1 MKELDSFSFFK
12 PIFPGPGAHANNVA
26 ALLHNWLGACH
37 HCIGGRK
44 EGGGV
49 GVGKGDE
56 KAEDEVSQDLNCN
69 YMYISFHLIKGKKS
83 HQISFL
89 ASN

>member
-1 MKELDSFSFFK
+1 MKELDNFSFFK
-12 PIFPGPGAHANNVA
+12 LIFPGPGAHANNVSV
-26 ALLHNWLGACH
+26 LLHNWLGACH
-37 HCIGGRK
+37 HCIGGR
-44 EGGGV
+44 GW